1 MKETYGNIRSDSS
14 DDDDWTD
21 MNLKKVKRRGE
32 SKSTVM
38 ASLQNTQTIQDGEN
52 TKQSQ
57 RKPEGEVLPKQ
68 EKLPDTRTLHNL
80 ESEGADHTMKA
91 YYMRKKLTTS
101 RPGCFGREVSQ
112 VLFCSS
118 RCLFSKFCW
127 FRKYYILLP
136 KMQESSTKNKNAT
149 IFLLTPI
156 P

>member
-1 MKETYGNIRSDSS
+1 MKETYGNIHSDSS

-21 MNLKKVKRRGE
+21 MNTLKKVKRRGE

-57 RKPEGEVLPKQ
+57 RKPEGEVLREQ

-80 ESEGADHTMKA
+80 ESEGANHTMKP
-91 YYMRKKLTTS
+91 YYMRRKLTTS

-127 FRKYYILLP
+127 FRKY
-136 KMQESSTKNKNAT
+136 
-149 IFLLTPI
+149 
-156 P
+156 